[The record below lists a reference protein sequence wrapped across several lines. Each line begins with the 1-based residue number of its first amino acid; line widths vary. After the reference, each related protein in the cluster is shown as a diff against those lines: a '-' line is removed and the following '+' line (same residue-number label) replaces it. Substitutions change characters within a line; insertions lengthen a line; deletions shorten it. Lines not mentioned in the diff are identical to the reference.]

1 MAIRIVIVDDHRIVR
16 EGLRGL
22 LDAQPDMEVVAEA
35 GDGRSALRL
44 VQEHSPSVVVMDV
57 SMPDLNGIEAT
68 RQITGHVPGVRV
80 LALSMHCEGRF
91 VAGMLGAGA
100 AGYLSKDCASEELV
114 VAIHTVV
121 ANQTY
126 LSPAMA
132 QIVVRDYIAS
142 LERAQVTALSVL
154 TPREREVL
162 QLIAEGTTVKEI
174 AAKLC
179 LGAKTV
185 ETHRQHLMEKLGVRS
200 IAELTK
206 YAIREGLTSVDAP
219 RAAGN

>member
-1 MAIRIVIVDDHRIVR
+1 MTIRIVIVDDHRIVR

-22 LDAQPDMEVVAEA
+22 LEAQTDMEVVAEA
-35 GDGRSALRL
+35 SDGRSALRL

-80 LALSMHCEGRF
+80 LALSMHYDGRF

-100 AGYLSKDCASEELV
+100 VGYLSKDCASDELV
-114 VAIHTVV
+114 AAIHAVV

-132 QIVVRDYIAS
+132 QVVVRDYISS
-142 LERAQVTALSVL
+142 LERAQMTVLSVL

-162 QLIAEGTTVKEI
+162 QLIAEGATVKET
-174 AAKLC
+174 ASKLC

-219 RAAGN
+219 GATGN

>member
-22 LDAQPDMEVVAEA
+22 LEAQPDMEVVAEA

-44 VQEHSPSVVVMDV
+44 IQEHSPNVVVMDV

-80 LALSMHCEGRF
+80 LALSMHSDGRF

-100 AGYLSKDCASEELV
+100 AGYLSKDCASDELV
-114 VAIHTVV
+114 AAVHAVV

-132 QIVVRDYIAS
+132 QVVVRDYISS
-142 LERAQVTALSVL
+142 LERSQMTMLSVL

-174 AAKLC
+174 ATKLC

-206 YAIREGLTSVDAP
+206 YAIREGLTSVETP
-219 RAAGN
+219 RAAGI

>member
-1 MAIRIVIVDDHRIVR
+1 MTIRIVIADDHRIVR

-22 LDAQPDMEVVAEA
+22 LEAQPDMAVVAEA

-44 VQEHSPSVVVMDV
+44 VLEHSPSVVVMDV

-68 RQITGHVPGVRV
+68 RQIVGRVPGVRV
-80 LALSMHCEGRF
+80 LALSMHCDGRF

-100 AGYLSKDCASEELV
+100 AGYLPKDCATEELV
-114 VAIHTVV
+114 AAIRTVV
-121 ANQTY
+121 ANQIY

-132 QIVVRDYIAS
+132 QIVVKDYVAS
-142 LERAQVTALSVL
+142 LGRDPATALSVL

-174 AAKLC
+174 AAKLY

-200 IAELTK
+200 IADLTK
-206 YAIREGLTSVDAP
+206 YAIREGLTSVETP
-219 RAAGN
+219 RAAAD

>member
-1 MAIRIVIVDDHRIVR
+1 MAIRIIIVDDHRIVR

-68 RQITGHVPGVRV
+68 RQITGRAPGVRV
-80 LALSMHCEGRF
+80 LALSMHGDGRF

-100 AGYLSKDCASEELV
+100 AGYLAKDCASEELV

-121 ANQTY
+121 AKQTY

-132 QIVVRDYIAS
+132 QVVVRDYRQGDRRQALPRRENGRDPPAAPDGEI
-142 LERAQVTALSVL
+142 RDTVDRRTDQVRH
-154 TPREREVL
+154 P
-162 QLIAEGTTVKEI
+162 
-174 AAKLC
+174 
-179 LGAKTV
+179 
-185 ETHRQHLMEKLGVRS
+185 
-200 IAELTK
+200 
-206 YAIREGLTSVDAP
+206 
-219 RAAGN
+219 